1 MPSVP
6 AQTHIEKWLLSQ
18 GYSKTSTTP
27 LEYTKSGIVFTL
39 SRYAIIAARDAT
51 GPMPGA
57 VLDALRLAAG
67 KCIPIALW
75 KY

>member
-6 AQTHIEKWLLSQ
+6 TQTSIEKWLLAH

-27 LEYTKSGIVFTL
+27 LEYTKADVVFTL
-39 SRYAIIAARDAT
+39 SRYAITAARDAT
-51 GPMPGA
+51 GPMPA
-57 VLDALRLAAG
+57 AALAALRIAAG
-67 KCIPIALW
+67 AHIPIALW

>member
-6 AQTHIEKWLLSQ
+6 TQTHIQKWLLSQ

-27 LEYTKSGIVFTL
+27 LEYTKGAIVMTL
-39 SRYAIIAARDAT
+39 SRYAITAARDAS
-51 GPMPGA
+51 GPMPAA
-57 VLDALRLAAG
+57 VLAALRLAALAG
-67 KCIPIALW
+67 IPVALW

>member
-6 AQTHIEKWLLSQ
+6 KQTHIQKWLLAQ

-27 LEYTKSGIVFTL
+27 LEYTKAGVVFTL
-39 SRYAIIAARDAT
+39 SRYAITAARDAS
-51 GPMPGA
+51 GPMPA
-57 VLDALRLAAG
+57 AALAALRLAAG
-67 KCIPIALW
+67 AHIPIALW